1 MKKILTSIAIIVFV
15 SFVFNSC
22 TKDCTQTTIVNNTTS
37 RTIQGLWVGTW
48 SYNAQPS
55 WGKLYFSY
63 SIKPDGTLVN
73 DGITI
78 TPVHWVSFGNWT
90 LSGDTLG
97 CAYNVVYPTQNN
109 NVQQTSK
116 AYFDS
121 TNGTLTGTW
130 KTLVPD
136 TATGTFFLKK
146 VN

>member
-1 MKKILTSIAIIVFV
+1 MKKILTLMAIVVV
-15 SFVFNSC
+15 SAFFNSC
-22 TKDCTQTTIVNNTTS
+22 TKDCPQTTTNTTS
-37 RTIQGLWVGTW
+37 HTIQGLWVGTW

-63 SIKPDGTLVN
+63 SIKPDGSLVN

-90 LSGDTLG
+90 LTGDSLR
-97 CAYNVVYPTQNN
+97 CAYNCVYPTQNN

-121 TNGTLTGTW
+121 TKGTLTGTW

-136 TATGTFFLKK
+136 TATGTFFLTK